1 MSDWTEKYRP
11 QTLDGV
17 LGNPTAVNTLR
28 TWAKSWSNGIPQ
40 MRAVVLM
47 GPPGIGKTTSAEALA
62 REMGW
67 DMVEMNSSD
76 QRTAKDIEAVAVKGS
91 RFNTFSEDG
100 TYTQSESGGRKLIIL
115 DEADSFFGNKD
126 RGALPAIN
134 QLIRTT
140 RQPIILIVND
150 FYALSSKSSV
160 VKNETLQITFKRASA
175 STIAKALYRIAEAEG
190 VEVEPEAMELIA
202 ANASGDMRAAVRNLE
217 SLALG
222 SDLVTLEMAQDLS
235 DRADRKDMYD
245 LMSAIFRKNEPM
257 KARRVLDKSDIELE
271 TALLWV
277 DENLPY
283 EYTDRGDLVRGYEK
297 LSRADIFLG
306 RIYRRQYYR
315 FMVYAGD
322 MMTAGVASA
331 RHSDRYSRERI
342 KFPTYLSKMS
352 RSKAVRNQKASVCLK
367 LATGLHTS
375 TRRVALDV
383 LPSLKVLLTNDAEL
397 RVEVAD
403 RYDLEPEDMG
413 FLLGKKADSKE
424 VKAVFKQVEERK
436 ESRRLNSQK
445 AGPRETIEFPLPLET
460 EPRCDPEDR
469 PPEPPP
475 EPVPAPAPVAARTRK
490 GVQRSLFDF

>member
-1 MSDWTEKYRP
+1 MGDWTEKYRP

-28 TWAKSWSNGIPQ
+28 TWAKSWSKGIPQ

-91 RFNTFSEDG
+91 LFNTFSLDG
-100 TYTQSESGGRKLIIL
+100 SYSETESGGRKLIIL
-115 DEADSFFGNKD
+115 DEADSFFGNRD
-126 RGALPAIN
+126 RGALPVVN

-175 STIAKALYRIAEAEG
+175 STIAKALFKIADSEG
-190 VEVEPEAMELIA
+190 VDVEPEAMELIA

-222 SDLVTLEMAQDLS
+222 SDTVTLEMAEGLS
-235 DRADRKDMYD
+235 DRSDRKDMYD
-245 LMSAIFRKNEPM
+245 LMSAIFRKDDPIG
-257 KARRVLDKSDIELE
+257 ARRVLDKADADLD
-271 TALLWV
+271 TAMLWV

-283 EYTDRGDLVRGYEK
+283 EYSDRGDLVRGYEK
-297 LSRADIFLG
+297 LSRADIFMG
-306 RIYRRQYYR
+306 RIHRRQYYR

-322 MMTAGVASA
+322 MMTSGVASA
-331 RHSDRYSRERI
+331 RHSERFSRDRIR
-342 KFPTYLSKMS
+342 FPSYLSKMS
-352 RSKAVRNQKASVCLK
+352 RSKAVRNQKSSVCIK
-367 LATGLHTS
+367 LATGMHTS
-375 TRRVALDV
+375 TRRISLDV
-383 LPSLKVLLTNDAEL
+383 LPSLKILLSNDSEL
-397 RVEVAD
+397 RVDVAD
-403 RYDLEPEDMG
+403 SYNLEPEDMG
-413 FLLGKKADSKE
+413 FLLTKKADSQE
-424 VKAVFKQVEERK
+424 VKTVFKKVEERK
-436 ESRRLNSQK
+436 EARRLSSQNTVV
-445 AGPRETIEFPLPLET
+445 REPVEFSFVPNP
-460 EPRCDPEDR
+460 EPRCDPEDH
-469 PPEPPP
+469 PVEVVPEPK
-475 EPVPAPAPVAARTRK
+475 PASVKQSK

>member
-28 TWAKSWSNGIPQ
+28 TWAKSWANGIPQ

-76 QRTAKDIEAVAVKGS
+76 QRTAKDIESVAVKGS
-91 RFNTFSEDG
+91 RFNTFSSDG
-100 TYTQSESGGRKLIIL
+100 TYIESDSGGRKLIIL

-175 STIAKALYRIAEAEG
+175 STIAKALYRIADAEG
-190 VEVEPEAMELIA
+190 VDVEPEAMEIIA

-222 SDLVTLEMAQDLS
+222 SATVTVEMAEGLS

-245 LMSAIFRKNEPM
+245 LMSAVFRRNEPL
-257 KARRVLDKSDIELE
+257 KARRVLDKSDLELD
-271 TALLWV
+271 TVLLWV

-306 RIYRRQYYR
+306 RIHRRQYYR

-331 RHSDRYSRERI
+331 RRSERYSRDRI

-352 RSKAVRNQKASVCLK
+352 RSKAVRNVKSSVCLK

-375 TRRVALDV
+375 TRRVSLDV
-383 LPSLKVLLTNDAEL
+383 LPSLKVLLANDPEL
-397 RVEVAD
+397 RVDVAYS
-403 RYDLEPEDMG
+403 YDLEPEDMG
-413 FLLGKKADSKE
+413 FLLNKKADSKE
-424 VKAVFKQVEERK
+424 VKAVFKQVDERR
-436 ESRRLNSQK
+436 EARRLSSQK
-445 AGPRETIEFPLPLET
+445 ASPREQPAFAFPLEA

-469 PPEPPP
+469 PPEPSPA
-475 EPVPAPAPVAARTRK
+475 PVPAPTQPRPRSK